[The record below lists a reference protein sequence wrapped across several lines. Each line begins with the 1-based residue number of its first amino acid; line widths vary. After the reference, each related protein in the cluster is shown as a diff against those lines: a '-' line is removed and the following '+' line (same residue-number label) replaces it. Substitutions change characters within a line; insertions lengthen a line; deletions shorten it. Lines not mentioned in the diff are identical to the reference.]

1 MDQATDSFSN
11 SDSDCDLAFAAPD
24 LTGVDFSDSAASL
37 GDDDLTALRYENLFL
52 NGTGLTSEN
61 ETEATGCAR
70 KVNEIFR
77 IVKQLEGG
85 QYLEVLRGD
94 TCNWLLAPLKERPE
108 CEDIRSRIRT
118 NLSTV
123 TTARKCVEAEL
134 FAIAALSLFMQLN
147 YTGPMVED
155 VSILEAI
162 NPHSHVEICFKKE
175 NELETKTDRST
186 YDNSVLAELTVDG
199 LWPCQVAKL
208 PYLLLIARCVLA
220 TLSNPQRQHW
230 SHNMKNID
238 KMPKEFCEAVSH
250 LSSSSIWSAR
260 AAVAHERL
268 FLSAEPTVT
277 LWTELEE
284 TFQDCIR
291 AVENCSRRLRATIRL
306 EYGLACHH
314 FQHGKMGKKQFEK
327 ARQISSLSVE
337 VTGAMGKRTKFQTK
351 ATAQMVVRAVSAPS
365 NQDEASSKTK
375 GTGYSSEGIKSQ
387 MVEHTDESILLDR
400 VKFDNDPD
408 NNIDELRVLDQAII
422 LALCLDVKNTNP
434 SDGLTAEEMSAYLA
448 RVLCHHDDW
457 TLYSTALLERAWL
470 EFEGN
475 HSKERALLQLQA
487 LADQHTTRLTITQS
501 TRKSVDESSPVQD
514 RLRNVHSIVY
524 PPRWHML
531 RDVAE
536 RYAELGILTSAA
548 EIFAEIE
555 HWDEVVDCYR
565 RAGKEKLAEEVVRNR
580 LAIAETPRM
589 FAALGDI
596 TNEIGYYDKAIDIS
610 NGRFCQAH
618 VSRAEHL
625 FIRGRLE
632 EALVSF
638 RDALALR
645 PLITTA
651 WFRVGTICMRL
662 GDWKYALTAFSE
674 VVQQHPEESE
684 AWANVAAVHQHEQ
697 RPAEA
702 YPALVESLKN
712 NRKNWRVW
720 ENKLYVCLDLKKYD
734 EAIQACNMLIDLK
747 QSLASQ
753 DIPDP
758 EEKCVKARRSLPRV
772 HNLLERIRASRNDSW
787 IFEIMAYFHAEVGE
801 DSHVFENLM
810 KEYRSLTSVRAW
822 EKDDDQVR
830 KVTEVASQI
839 VHYQRKSKE
848 DLLKSKFL
856 LSGVVK
862 RIEKAASDTGAT
874 NSKYVKAIH
883 VLLREILTELDNTE

>member
-1 MDQATDSFSN
+1 
-11 SDSDCDLAFAAPD
+11 
-24 LTGVDFSDSAASL
+24 
-37 GDDDLTALRYENLFL
+37 
-52 NGTGLTSEN
+52 
-61 ETEATGCAR
+61 
-70 KVNEIFR
+70 
-77 IVKQLEGG
+77 
-85 QYLEVLRGD
+85 
-94 TCNWLLAPLKERPE
+94 
-108 CEDIRSRIRT
+108 
-118 NLSTV
+118 
-123 TTARKCVEAEL
+123 
-134 FAIAALSLFMQLN
+134 MQLN
-147 YTGPMVED
+147 YTGPMFED
-155 VSILEAI
+155 VSILEGI
-162 NPHSHVEICFKKE
+162 NPHSHVEVCFKKE
-175 NELETKTDRST
+175 NELEPKSDRST
-186 YDNSVLAELTVDG
+186 FENSVLTELSVEG

-230 SHNMKNID
+230 GDNRKSAKP
-238 KMPKEFCEAVSH
+238 MPLEFCKVVSH

-268 FLSAEPTVT
+268 LLSTEPTAT

-284 TFQDCIR
+284 TFQDCIL
-291 AVENCSRRLRATIRL
+291 AVENCSRELRAAIQL

-314 FQHGKMGKKQFEK
+314 FQHVKMGKEQFEK
-327 ARQISSLSVE
+327 ARQISSLFVE
-337 VTGAMGKRTKFQTK
+337 VTGAMGKRTKFQEK
-351 ATAQMVVRAVSAPS
+351 ATAQMVVLAASAPL

-375 GTGYSSEGIKSQ
+375 KTENSGDGIKSQ
-387 MVEHTDESILLDR
+387 MVEHTDESILLER
-400 VKFDNDPD
+400 VKFDNEPD
-408 NNIDELRVLDQAII
+408 NKIDELRVLDQAII

-457 TLYSTALLERAWL
+457 TVYSTALLERAWL
-470 EFEGN
+470 DFEGN

-536 RYAELGILTSAA
+536 RYAELGIVTSAA
-548 EIFAEIE
+548 EIFTEIE
-555 HWDEVVDCYR
+555 HWDEAVDCYR
-565 RAGKEKLAEEVVRNR
+565 RAGKEKLAEEVVRKR

-596 TNEIGYYDKAIDIS
+596 TNEIEYYDKAIDIS

-618 VSRAEHL
+618 VSRAENL
-625 FIRGRLE
+625 FKRGQLE
-632 EALVSF
+632 EALASF

-645 PLITTA
+645 PLIPTV

-662 GDWKYALTAFSE
+662 GDWEYALTAFSE

-697 RPAEA
+697 RLAEA
-702 YPALVESLKN
+702 YPALVESLKH

-720 ENKLYVCLDLKKYD
+720 VNKLFVCLDLEKYD

-747 QSLASQ
+747 QSLSSQ

-758 EEKCVKARRSLPRV
+758 DEKCVKGIVAGIVEVYTSALRNSDKVALDTARRSLPRV
-772 HNLLERIRASRNDSW
+772 HNLLERIRANRNDPW
-787 IFEIMAYFHAEVGE
+787 IFETMAFFHAEVGQ

-830 KVTEVASQI
+830 KVTQVVSQI
-839 VHYQRKSKE
+839 VHYQRQSKE

-856 LSGVVK
+856 LSGLVK
-862 RIEKAASDTGAT
+862 RIEKARSDRGAT
-874 NSKYVKAIH
+874 NLKEVEAIH
-883 VLLREILTELDNTE
+883 ALLQEILTELENTK